1 MHFGQILTQVT
12 LGDQRAE
19 HIEENKN
26 KLATVMAATGRIT
39 VTAQIDP
46 SYSPGGVNEHLL
58 IHSPPRVDQRESS
71 PNGISIVSAVSAGFT
86 DVSNRHSDT
95 HTDHATSF
103 IATGRILFQCMRCGP
118 KAKRLVIV
126 LFYWVEGRRPTVPVD
141 QNKYA

>member
-71 PNGISIVSAVSAGFT
+71 LPRTAS
-86 DVSNRHSDT
+86 R
-95 HTDHATSF
+95 SF
-103 IATGRILFQCMRCGP
+103 QPFLQGSRM
-118 KAKRLVIV
+118 
-126 LFYWVEGRRPTVPVD
+126 
-141 QNKYA
+141 